1 MELRADLL
9 AQKRRRL
16 HAYTSKFDKA
26 VNLITSTI
34 EKLGA
39 INEGIDGTIQDIDD
53 YQQELAETRTGLIE
67 ARQKNDK
74 VIANFQALLS
84 V

>member
-1 MELRADLL
+1 MAFGADELGK
-9 AQKRRRL
+9 KRRRL
-16 HAYTSKFDKA
+16 NAYTAKFDKA

-34 EKLGA
+34 RKLGA
-39 INEGIDGTIQDIDD
+39 INEGIDSTIQDIND
-53 YQQELAETRTGLIE
+53 YQQELAETKAGLEE

>member
-1 MELRADLL
+1 MAFGADELGK
-9 AQKRRRL
+9 KRRRL
-16 HAYTSKFDKA
+16 NSYTTKFDKA

-34 EKLGA
+34 GKLGA
-39 INEGIDGTIQDIDD
+39 INEGIDSTIQDIND
-53 YQQELAETRTGLIE
+53 YQQELAETKAGLEE
-67 ARQKNDK
+67 ARRKNDK